1 LTGDIKT
8 CLDTLRDTIRSQK
21 VGKVLPNDFYISRI
35 WAENL
40 CPDFF
45 ECLKTD
51 LQTFSVLS
59 KDEISNDEWNVLK
72 ISKLKANFSLLTYE
86 DPLVES
92 FPCLIRY
99 ISIDLDKLS
108 VRKQIYKNPDNR
120 FILHRKELLFS
131 ESTPH
136 RNEWIQLTSSCEKAG
151 LFAQPKLIGT
161 RRYWQELLKS
171 KGLALN
177 GHQLVQLEELP

>member
-1 LTGDIKT
+1 LTEDTKK
-8 CLDTLRDTIRSQK
+8 CLDSLKHTIRTRK
-21 VGKVLPNDFYISRI
+21 IGKVLPNDFYISKV

-40 CPDFF
+40 CPAFF

-51 LQTFSVLS
+51 LKAIDILS
-59 KDEISNDEWNVLK
+59 KDEISNNEWNVLK
-72 ISKLKANFSLLTYE
+72 ISKHKANFSLLTYE
-86 DPLVES
+86 DPLIES

-99 ISIDLDKLS
+99 ISIDLDKLT
-108 VRKQIYKNPDNR
+108 VRKQIYKNPQNR

-131 ESTPH
+131 EATPH

-171 KGLALN
+171 RGLALN